1 MLEKDLAIDKYN
13 LDSLCEN
20 QASLYFFYSEKLAKL
35 DNELGD
41 IKFKLKEMEA
51 GLDIYFRTNGI
62 SPDIK
67 TTEAAISSAITSNKE
82 VSDLRKDV
90 IEKQKEMNSLENML
104 KALDQKK
111 KMLELLVQLYVHNYY
126 CTDKDVGEAIQKMKT
141 ENINSSRMK
150 KGE

>member
-1 MLEKDLAIDKYN
+1 MLDKDLAIDKYN

-20 QASLYFFYSEKLAKL
+20 QSSLYFFYSEKLAKL

-41 IKFKLKEMEA
+41 IKFKLKETEA